1 MTLFINCYYSTCLS
15 YINVCKWN
23 ILPLAIS
30 PRKNNTVQL
39 IRCSTRWRKMSTP
52 YVIGKTVNEIW
63 LTYLWCWT
71 YGEIAKGNIFNCTV
85 LFFLFIVFIISYK
98 RQVILVSIINLK
110 PVSYLFFC
118 TKVVTQLQNS
128 MRLIFYV
135 TYQLSISLTQ
145 YSMKSTSSK

>member
-1 MTLFINCYYSTCLS
+1 MIKHDRMTLFINCYYSTCLS

-30 PRKNNTVQL
+30 PYVQHHKYVSHISFTVFP
-39 IRCSTRWRKMSTP
+39 I
-52 YVIGKTVNEIW
+52 
-63 LTYLWCWT
+63 T
-71 YGEIAKGNIFNCTV
+71 YGVDIFRHLVLHLINCTV

-110 PVSYLFFC
+110 TVSYLFFC